1 MAYTDLTA
9 DFRQV
14 VQEKQ
19 RDIPEAKRRKLD
31 HPKSPS
37 TSQDTSG
44 GTLAG
49 KEYIS
54 EAYTVLNHINTL
66 TRMLASIRKPYLNVD
81 SRTSP
86 LSRQGSRN
94 LDFNEGEAAWSNIRH
109 LSNEERD
116 QIDLQARVILQ
127 RCSTRVKEMEALEQR
142 RAELL
147 ASKVN
152 PFLRL
157 LPARLREDES
167 TLSSGVLAAHR
178 SSITWY
184 LSRRLAETSQLQK
197 GMQEERVKRQLE
209 RTRSLA
215 TGATREANNFLEPSR
230 TISSSASQGSSP
242 SSWLGDATSGIIAAT
257 LGVDDSRRNSPSQPS
272 IPIDSS
278 YPSEDEDDDIEL
290 TSSQI
295 LQFEAENAALL
306 RNVQDN
312 LESVQQAESR
322 LSEISALQMELVTH
336 LTRQTELTDQLY
348 EDAIAT
354 TSTVEKSK
362 AELKKAQQR
371 GKDGRLFLLVFLF
384 GASFSLLF
392 LHYY

>member
-1 MAYTDLTA
+1 M
-9 DFRQV
+9 
-14 VQEKQ
+14 
-19 RDIPEAKRRKLD
+19 I
-31 HPKSPS
+31 
-37 TSQDTSG
+37 G
-44 GTLAG
+44 ILAG
-49 KEYIS
+49 
-54 EAYTVLNHINTL
+54 
-66 TRMLASIRKPYLNVD
+66 
-81 SRTSP
+81 
-86 LSRQGSRN
+86 
-94 LDFNEGEAAWSNIRH
+94 
-109 LSNEERD
+109 
-116 QIDLQARVILQ
+116 
-127 RCSTRVKEMEALEQR
+127 
-142 RAELL
+142 RAELV

-152 PFLRL
+152 PLLRL

-167 TLSSGVLAAHR
+167 TLSSGILAAHR

-197 GMQEERVKRQLE
+197 DMQEERVKRQLE
-209 RTRSLA
+209 RTKSLA
-215 TGATREANNFLEPSR
+215 LGATREANSLLEPPRFPAPSSVAQ
-230 TISSSASQGSSP
+230 SSSS

-278 YPSEDEDDDIEL
+278 YPSEDSDDDDIEL
-290 TSSQI
+290 SQSQI

-306 RNVQDN
+306 RNVQDQ
-312 LESVQQAESR
+312 LESVQQAEAR

-336 LTRQTELTDQLY
+336 LTRQTELTDQLF

-362 AELKKAQQR
+362 AELKKAQER